1 MSIVKSYSKQ
11 NDTTYFYEQDYKWN
25 PATKRPEGTRKLIG
39 KLDPETGK
47 MVPTGKKGRPKKDP
61 NAPVSDK
68 EDARYARLQ
77 DQIDGLTKKIEEL
90 SLENSDLKQQVKQYE
105 KKIQS
110 IVKVINS

>member
-25 PATKRPEGTRKLIG
+25 PVTKRPEGTRKLIG
-39 KLDPETGK
+39 KLDPKTGE
-47 MVPTGKKGRPKKDP
+47 MVPTGKRGRPKKESD
-61 NAPVSDK
+61 AQAADK

-77 DQIDGLTKKIEEL
+77 EQTDALAKKIQELTEE
-90 SLENSDLKQQVKQYE
+90 NDGLKQQVRQYE
-105 KKIQS
+105 KKLRS